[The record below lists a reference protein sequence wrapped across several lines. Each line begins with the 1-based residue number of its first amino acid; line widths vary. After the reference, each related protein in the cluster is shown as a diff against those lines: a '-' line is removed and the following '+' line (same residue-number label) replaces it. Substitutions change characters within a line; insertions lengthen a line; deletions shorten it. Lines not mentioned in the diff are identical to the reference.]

1 MGLAQSEGWD
11 WAEPEV
17 LGLSMHA
24 IVRSTSETHNV
35 GIAAGSMSGYMYYNN
50 SYVSGAVIS
59 RHSTGVFDYVDQSG
73 QINMAADVLVDGWSK
88 VGFIGWGNNV
98 GVLFNI
104 KINITV

>member
-1 MGLAQSEGWD
+1 
-11 WAEPEV
+11 
-17 LGLSMHA
+17 MHA
-24 IVRSTSETHNV
+24 IFHTISESFNV

-50 SYVSGAVIS
+50 SYVSGVVIS
-59 RHSTGVFDYVDQSG
+59 RHSTGFFGYVDQSG